1 MSLKYSILLPVLLLG
16 CGGTED
22 ELFSGSIE
30 IDEVRISS
38 RVGGEVLELS
48 VTSGDQIQLGQTLVK
63 IDQTEYQFA
72 LIQTEAALAIA
83 EANLETMVEGTRQ
96 QQIISASSGVESAR
110 AAMNQAGTDLLRTR
124 ELAETGAISLQRLQ
138 AAETAAVQ
146 AEAQY
151 SSAVQSY
158 SLAVEGARSTELQA
172 AAALVESAEAAEQ
185 LALQRLEWT
194 GVTSPLTGTVT
205 GTNILAGENVT
216 QGMTLLTVADLDS
229 VKAVFYISQPVLR
242 AIDTGSTVTV
252 TTGSDGEEPAI
263 GVITRIADQAEFTPS
278 RVETRDGRTS
288 LVYRIEAAIPN
299 QEGIFKAGMP
309 VDVRISAIQ

>member
-124 ELAETGAISLQRLQ
+124 ELAESGAISLQRLQ

-146 AEAQY
+146 AESQY